1 MTTMLNAVALIPA
14 YQPDGRLVPY
24 VDGLADHGFGRIVV
38 VDDGSGEAYAG
49 IFDELKAR
57 RFCTVLHHTE
67 NRGKGAALKT
77 GLKFIRESIPD
88 ADGVVTAD
96 SDGQHDAEDCR
107 RLAEALAADP
117 RKVYLGSRDFS
128 QKSVPFRSWFGNRWA
143 SVTFRILH
151 GRWLPDTQT
160 GLRAFS
166 AATIPFMLDVRGDR
180 FEYEMGVL
188 MAAARCGMGFGIV
201 PIRTIYEDG
210 NSGTHFRPLRDT
222 LRINRLVFADFI
234 RFAGVS
240 ILSFGLDQGIAWL
253 FAALL
258 AGEGVERH
266 GVIWASGF
274 AARLLSSV
282 FNYSMNRAFVFR
294 SRGAVFTS
302 AWRYALLCVA
312 VIILSNAGVS
322 LLSLLCVPR
331 GLAKLV
337 CDVLLYFAGYR
348 IQARFIF
355 K

>member
-1 MTTMLNAVALIPA
+1 MTAMPNAVVLIPA
-14 YQPDGRLVPY
+14 YEPDCRLEPY
-24 VDGLADHGFGRIVV
+24 VEGLARNGFSRIVV

-49 IFDELKAR
+49 IFGRLEALPH
-57 RFCTVLHHTE
+57 CTVLHHPM

-77 GLKFIRESIPD
+77 GLAFISESIPD

-107 RLAEALAADP
+107 RLAEALAADS
-117 RKVYLGSRDFS
+117 RKIYLGSRDFS

-160 GLRAFS
+160 GLRAFPS
-166 AATIPFMLDVRGDR
+166 AMIPFMLGVRGER

-188 MAAARCGMGFGIV
+188 MAAARSGLEFGVV

-222 LRINRLVFADFI
+222 IRINRLVFADFI

-240 ILSFGLDQGIAWL
+240 MASFGLDQGLAWM
-253 FAALL
+253 FAAMLSR
-258 AGEGVERH
+258 GGVEQH

-282 FNYSMNRAFVFR
+282 FNYSMNRTFVFR
-294 SRGAVFTS
+294 SSGAVFAS
-302 AWRYALLCVA
+302 AWKYALLCIA
-312 VIILSNAGVS
+312 IIVMSNGGVS
-322 LLSLLCVPR
+322 LLSMLCVPR
-331 GLAKLV
+331 GLAKLL

-355 K
+355 R